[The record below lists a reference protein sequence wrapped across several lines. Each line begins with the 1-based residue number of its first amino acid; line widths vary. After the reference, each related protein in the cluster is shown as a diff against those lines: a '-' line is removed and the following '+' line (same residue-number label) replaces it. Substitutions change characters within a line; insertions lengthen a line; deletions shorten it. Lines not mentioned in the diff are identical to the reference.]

1 MARFV
6 KKLGTQQ
13 MRYQFD
19 ILLHEMQMSIPYE
32 VTVQIVWKKD
42 QKRLETKLNPS
53 LGKDG
58 CNKCTF
64 LGEKMSMISTLY
76 KDKQKGSFTEKTSQ
90 LVIKI

>member
-19 ILLHEMQMSIPYE
+19 IELHEVAMTIPYE

-42 QKRLETKLNPS
+42 
-53 LGKDG
+53 
-58 CNKCTF
+58 
-64 LGEKMSMISTLY
+64 
-76 KDKQKGSFTEKTSQ
+76 
-90 LVIKI
+90 